1 MVRRTCGFDDGHKGS
16 YRLHQEALPGRADL
30 ERCTS
35 SHGTVQV
42 FDPLPIPRPSQVN
55 LDDLTR
61 PIFLVEAHLDLGE
74 QTYS

>member
-1 MVRRTCGFDDGHKGS
+1 MVAGTCGCDDGHKGS

-30 ERCTS
+30 EGCTS
-35 SHGTVQV
+35 SHGTAQV
-42 FDPLPIPRPSQVN
+42 FDPLPIRRPSQVD

-74 QTYS
+74 QTCS